1 MTCETS
7 VNFPGIFVYPFLIV
21 LVEGDEAVQDLVF
34 LEQRTKSKTSASL
47 VASGPGGKYSYPWSL
62 WSILLS
68 YYSWAKTIYFC
79 ESGINY
85 THILMPLTLALLFYP
100 THGSCRSHTLLEYL

>member
-7 VNFPGIFVYPFLIV
+7 VNFPGNFVYPFLII

-47 VASGPGGKYSYPWSL
+47 VASGPGGKYSYP
-62 WSILLS
+62 
-68 YYSWAKTIYFC
+68 
-79 ESGINY
+79 
-85 THILMPLTLALLFYP
+85 
-100 THGSCRSHTLLEYL
+100 